1 MTRDDDATS
10 EEDDRTIDDAR
21 RERLTTTPRR
31 RARTKQPDV
40 VTKYKIAADCAN
52 AAMKEVRA
60 AIAVG
65 AKVVDLCALGDAA
78 IERETAKYY
87 NKKDKDGNKVEKGIA
102 FPTCVSIDNCVCHNS
117 PGASDAKTIEDG
129 ASVKLDLGAHVDG
142 YVATTATTVVVGGK
156 PASLIYFVPS
166 QGLS

>member
-40 VTKYKIAADCAN
+40 VTQYKIAADCAN

-78 IERETAKYY
+78 RREPSEEARGDRERGDERRRR
-87 NKKDKDGNKVEKGIA
+87 
-102 FPTCVSIDNCVCHNS
+102 SI
-117 PGASDAKTIEDG
+117 
-129 ASVKLDLGAHVDG
+129 
-142 YVATTATTVVVGGK
+142 GG
-156 PASLIYFVPS
+156 
-166 QGLS
+166 